1 MYIKNRIL
9 NNFFSLG
16 LAAFVCAS
24 IIMTAMPINANA
36 ETETRE
42 LNNIVI
48 INNDTGETY
57 TIDSDSAD
65 SHVVVN
71 EDGSIDKTIIADIT
85 IPQPKTRNS
94 VTDAGQTVRVTV
106 DVSYQSSG
114 SMYKMTS
121 VTGSFTVLDSSFSIS
136 NRMVKIGNYDNSD
149 WSRVYTYYPGGSFA
163 YYFNYWVDSAYVPCI
178 VGAYVQCTMSRGGSS
193 WSVRCN
199 NFPVYND
206 AGFGFF

>member
-106 DVSYQSSG
+106 DVS
-114 SMYKMTS
+114 
-121 VTGSFTVLDSSFSIS
+121 FSIS

-178 VGAYVQCTMSRGGSS
+178 VGAYAQCTMSRGGSS